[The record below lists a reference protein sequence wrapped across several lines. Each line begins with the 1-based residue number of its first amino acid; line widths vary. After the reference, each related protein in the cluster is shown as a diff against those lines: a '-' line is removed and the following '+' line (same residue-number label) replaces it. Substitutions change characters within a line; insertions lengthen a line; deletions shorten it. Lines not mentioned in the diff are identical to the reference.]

1 MKRGKK
7 WKRLDFLIKG
17 ERITWSKIDNEVKIK
32 NMITRMLYQSKIIS
46 YEAAARAAER
56 KFRYKETYGTITS
69 ENLEYSLTNSL
80 LW

>member
-1 MKRGKK
+1 MLVSNIKS
-7 WKRLDFLIKG
+7 DFTFENFL
-17 ERITWSKIDNEVKIK
+17 
-32 NMITRMLYQSKIIS
+32 
-46 YEAAARAAER
+46 